1 METEVLQRADARE
14 ATVEVSVIVI
24 NWNTRDLLDQALTT
38 LQPAIAGLAAEV
50 IVVDN
55 GSVDGSADMVRSSW
69 PDLTLVALPRNVG
82 FAAGNNA
89 GIRRAKGR
97 KVLLLNSDVIVLDS
111 TVRGLLRCLDRRP
124 EVGCAGARH
133 LNADRTLQR
142 SMDRFPTLHSDLLSY
157 SEAHRLPPVRAYL
170 RRHYPWWG
178 DHDTEREVGWVNG
191 ACLMV
196 RREVLE
202 TVGLLDERF
211 FIYGEELDWCYR
223 MWKAGWRVVF
233 APDAEVV
240 HLGGQAMD
248 AASARRI
255 VLLYLGQLK
264 FYDKHYSRARVA
276 GLRAGL
282 AALASARLGLLALL
296 FAASRAGMDPS
307 DRTWQLVTGERVRT
321 GWLSMFSAWWTIAR
335 LRPRD
340 RVEARAA
347 SPSPRVPLTSRRR
360 RRPASAR

>member
-1 METEVLQRADARE
+1 MEAGVLLGAGTPE
-14 ATVEVSVIVI
+14 PTVEVSVIVI
-24 NWNTRDLLDQALTT
+24 NWNTRDLLDQALSTM
-38 LQPAIAGLAAEV
+38 QPAIAGLAVEV

-55 GSVDGSADMVRSSW
+55 GSVDGSVDMVRSNW
-69 PDLTLVALPRNVG
+69 PDVILVALPRNVG

-89 GIRRAKGR
+89 GIRRARGR
-97 KVLLLNSDVIVLDS
+97 KIMLLNSDVIVLQS
-111 TVRGLLRCLDRRP
+111 TMRGLVACLERRP

-142 SMDRFPTLHSDLLSY
+142 SMDRFPTLLSDLLSY
-157 SEAHRLPPVRAYL
+157 SEAHRLPAARAYL
-170 RRHYPWWG
+170 RRKYPWWG
-178 DHDTEREVGWVNG
+178 DHDTELEVGWVNG

-223 MWKAGWRVVF
+223 MWEAGWRVVF
-233 APDAEVV
+233 TPDAEVV

-264 FYDKHYSRARVA
+264 FYDKHYSRARA
-276 GLRAGL
+276 SGLRAGI
-282 AALASARLGLLALL
+282 AVLASARLGILALL
-296 FAASRAGMDPS
+296 FAASRAGVDPS
-307 DRTWQLVTGERVRT
+307 DRTWQFVTGERVRT
-321 GWLSMFSAWWTIAR
+321 GWLPMFSAWWKIAR
-335 LRPRD
+335 LSPQD
-340 RVEARAA
+340 RVEA
-347 SPSPRVPLTSRRR
+347 
-360 RRPASAR
+360 